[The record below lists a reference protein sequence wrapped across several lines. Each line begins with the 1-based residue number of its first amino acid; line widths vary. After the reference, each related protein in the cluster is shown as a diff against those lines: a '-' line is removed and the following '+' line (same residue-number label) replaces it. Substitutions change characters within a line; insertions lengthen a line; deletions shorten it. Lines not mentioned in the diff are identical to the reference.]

1 MVYKHLKT
9 AVLLSVIFLVSI
21 VSTAFS
27 SETYRVGVNDIL
39 EIRVLDHPELTIPTT
54 VSADGSITYPYLGSI
69 NVKGKTL
76 IEIKDEITKGLSEG
90 YIKYPVVTISIVKSL
105 SRKVYMYGYVTLRG
119 AISYEENMTVLM
131 ALSMVGGVSA
141 EGLNGKLTIKRKQR
155 DRLES
160 YKNVLEARLIEGL
173 FEKKEIENMLLLPD
187 DILIIE
193 RSKTFLIQGEVA
205 QRGRFNLEDG
215 MTIRKALSL
224 AGGVTPDGR
233 YGTVKVMRTN
243 EGPQRDKNIIEA
255 KLNDG
260 LIESKEVGDTL
271 LQPDDMLIVERSKTF
286 LVQGE
291 VNTRGRFALE
301 KDMTVVRALLQAGGV
316 SVEGSFGRIKLRRK
330 VEADSGSYIDIA
342 ESNINDG
349 AIESKEV
356 ENMLLVQDDI
366 LIVERSKTFLIQGEA
381 ANRGRF
387 RIEKDMTVLRGLLQA
402 GGATNDGLF
411 GKIKLR
417 RKQEKAPW
425 GYTDIA
431 ESNLNNGVIENKEV
445 ENTILNP
452 DDILVIEKNK
462 TYFIY
467 GEVNRTGEFVL
478 KDEMTVFKALTIAG
492 GLTKFGSKGR
502 VKVLRSDDKEAVEII
517 KVKLNE
523 IIAGDTNADVKLQPG
538 DIIIVSE
545 GIF

>member
-1 MVYKHLKT
+1 MVNRHLKS
-9 AVLLSVIFLVSI
+9 AVLLSIVFLVFI
-21 VSTAFS
+21 VSPVFS
-27 SETYRVGVNDIL
+27 SETYKVGVNDIL

-105 SRKVYMYGYVTLRG
+105 SRRVYVYGYVTLRG

-131 ALSMVGGVSA
+131 ALSMVGGVSPD
-141 EGLNGKLTIKRKQR
+141 GSNGKLKIKRKQR

-160 YKNVLEARLIEGL
+160 YKDVLEARLIEGL

-243 EGPQRDKNIIEA
+243 EGLQRDKNIIEA

-291 VNTRGRFALE
+291 VNTKGRFALE

-431 ESNLNNGVIENKEV
+431 ESNLNNGVIENRET
-445 ENTILNP
+445 ENTVLNP